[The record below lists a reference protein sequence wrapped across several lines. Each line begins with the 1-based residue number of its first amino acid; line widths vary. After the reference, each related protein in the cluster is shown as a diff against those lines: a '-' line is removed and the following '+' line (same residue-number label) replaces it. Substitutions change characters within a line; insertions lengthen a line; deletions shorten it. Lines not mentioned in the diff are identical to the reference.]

1 MSYINNKNFGKAVR
15 FIYDNIDQNINLQD
29 VADSVGISLSSLKRM
44 FLEIADQSP
53 GAFIR
58 RFRMEFAF
66 RSLNSKKDSILAI
79 ALGAGF
85 EDQSAFTRCFKEMFG
100 YSPREARKK
109 LNIVNELDSVTLD
122 EPEIVEL
129 DQLNIQVITQQ
140 GLYFESAPKA
150 WALLKEKLLP
160 EELEDDFSGIY
171 IGISRDNPHH
181 GAISENQVRFSA
193 GVTHIQRDLGIE
205 HMIIPAG
212 KYAKFHY
219 AGKLANLGLAYHY
232 IFGKWSEHSFYKID
246 LEKLAFRMSDEFP
259 NGLKEQ
265 KLAIYVP
272 LITADK

>member
-1 MSYINNKNFGKAVR
+1 MSYVSNKNFGKAVR
-15 FIYDNIDQNINLQD
+15 FIYDNIDQNISLQEI
-29 VADSVGISLSSLKRM
+29 ADSVGISLSSLKRM
-44 FLEIADQSP
+44 FIEIANQSP

-66 RSLNSKKDSILAI
+66 RSLNNKKDSVLTV
-79 ALGAGF
+79 ALSTGF

-100 YSPREARKK
+100 YPPREARKK
-109 LNIVNELDSVTLD
+109 LNIVNELDSVAVD

-129 DQLNIQVITQQ
+129 DELNIQVVTQQ
-140 GLYFESAPKA
+140 GLYFESAPRA
-150 WALLKEKLLP
+150 WVLLKEKLLP
-160 EELEDDFSGIY
+160 EELEDDFSGVY
-171 IGISRDNPHH
+171 VGISHDNPHH
-181 GAISENQVRFSA
+181 GSIPENQVRFSA

-219 AGKLANLGLAYHY
+219 IGKLANLGLAYHY
-232 IFGKWSEHSFYKID
+232 IFGKWSEHSSYKID

-259 NGLKEQ
+259 DGLKEQ

-272 LITADK
+272 LITAYE